1 MDKTQGTALGK
12 LLTGQINPSGR
23 LSSTWYK
30 NADISKMEL
39 ANSSKKTIDGIEG
52 YYTDYNI
59 QSDGKNP
66 GHTYQYY
73 TGVPIYPFGYG
84 LSYTN
89 FEYSNMKI
97 SSENADANGN
107 LTFSADIKN
116 TGTTSGKEVAAAVYF
131 TSANRFNYT
140 C

>member
-1 MDKTQGTALGK
+1 MTEKAG
-12 LLTGQINPSGR
+12 P
-23 LSSTWYK
+23 Y
-30 NADISKMEL
+30 IS
-39 ANSSKKTIDGIEG
+39 
-52 YYTDYNI
+52 
-59 QSDGKNP
+59 
-66 GHTYQYY
+66 YY

-116 TGTTSGKEVAAAVYF
+116 TGTTSGKEVAQLYI
-131 TSANRFNYT
+131 SHPANRFNYT
-140 C
+140 CINA